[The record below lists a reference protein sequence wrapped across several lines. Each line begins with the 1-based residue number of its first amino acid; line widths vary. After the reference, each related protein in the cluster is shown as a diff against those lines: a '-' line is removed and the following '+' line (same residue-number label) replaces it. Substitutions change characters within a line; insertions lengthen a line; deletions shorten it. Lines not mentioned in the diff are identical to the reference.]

1 MSGEAKVVSFFAL
14 ALIALVSIK
23 ELNKKPP
30 KHELLSIVLK
40 TEVIPVNSPSD
51 IQRVTSGLVKPIL
64 YTQVTGLP
72 SLPPFE
78 DKARFVDIVLPAIL
92 VAKYRIEEDR
102 LRLNALTE
110 AQVWTPA
117 DSVFLRILS
126 DTYKT
131 DNLQQLKRR
140 LITHPNS
147 IVLAQA
153 AVESGWGKSRF
164 FKEANN
170 LFGIWS
176 YRTNEPRIR
185 ASASRSDYQ
194 VYLRKYGDISE
205 SIVDYFQTIGRAK
218 PYTGFR
224 KKRMVTNDIDKLL
237 PLLSPYS
244 ERKEEYV
251 RQLRS
256 MIKFNEFE
264 QYDSYTIDPNYII
277 SEGIEE

>member
-1 MSGEAKVVSFFAL
+1 MSGEAKVVSFFAFVL
-14 ALIALVSIK
+14 VALFTINV
-23 ELNKKPP
+23 LNTQPTNN
-30 KHELLSIVLK
+30 ETFNSLLK
-40 TEVIPVNSPSD
+40 TEVKPINSPSD

-64 YTQVTGLP
+64 YTKVDGLP

-92 VAKYRIEEDR
+92 VAKYRIEQDR
-102 LRLNALTE
+102 KRLNILTK
-110 AQVWTPA
+110 AQFWTSA
-117 DSVFLRILS
+117 DSIFLKSLS
-126 DTYKT
+126 DAYRT
-131 DNLQQLKRR
+131 DNLNQLSRR

-176 YRTNEPRIR
+176 YRSNEPRIR

-194 VYLRKYGDISE
+194 VYLRKYGDVSE
-205 SIVDYFQTIGRAK
+205 SIVDYFQTIGRAR
-218 PYTGFR
+218 PYAAFR
-224 KKRMVTNDIDKLL
+224 KKRMATNDIDKLL

>member
-1 MSGEAKVVSFFAL
+1 MSGEAKVVSFFAFV
-14 ALIALVSIK
+14 LVTLVIINVFKSQPTK
-23 ELNKKPP
+23 EVTFN
-30 KHELLSIVLK
+30 ETLK
-40 TEVIPVNSPSD
+40 TEVKPINSPSD
-51 IQRVTSGLVKPIL
+51 IEHITSGLVKPIL
-64 YTQVTGLP
+64 YTKVDGLP

-102 LRLNALTE
+102 QLLKVLTE
-110 AQVWTPA
+110 SETWTSS
-117 DSVFLRILS
+117 DSIFLKKLT
-126 DTYKT
+126 DAYKT
-131 DNLQQLKRR
+131 DNLQLLNRR

-176 YRTNEPRIR
+176 YRSNEPRIK
-185 ASASRSDYQ
+185 ASSSRQDYQ
-194 VYLRKYGDISE
+194 VYLRKYGDVSE

-218 PYTGFR
+218 PYSAFR
-224 KKRMVTNDIDKLL
+224 EKRMNTSNIDVLL

-244 ERKEEYV
+244 ERKQEYV

-264 QYDSYTIDPNYII
+264 QYDSYTIDPSYII
-277 SEGIEE
+277 SERIEE